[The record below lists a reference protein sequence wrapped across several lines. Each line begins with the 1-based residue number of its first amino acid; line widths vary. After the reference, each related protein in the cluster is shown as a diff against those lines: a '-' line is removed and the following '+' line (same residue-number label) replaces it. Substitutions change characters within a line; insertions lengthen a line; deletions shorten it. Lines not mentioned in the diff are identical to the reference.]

1 MFLIEVQ
8 NDSDP
13 DLNLGLYSVSVDEG
27 QNPETDEGH
36 NPETDDGI
44 NWLRILLIGVGVA
57 ALIGIVIVLPVIKGY
72 CQKRRNL
79 HKL

>member
-27 QNPETDEGH
+27 H

-44 NWLRILLIGVGVA
+44 DWLPFLLIGVGVA
-57 ALIGIVIVLPVIKGY
+57 LLVGIVIVLPVIKGY

-79 HKL
+79 HKLQL